1 MVEASLI
8 ILHRNP
14 FYLFSFFFL
23 YSFANSGQN
32 SDCDKTNLSFRLQC
46 THYMYTRV
54 AISATSLSSRFIE
67 WKNCKAFSDPSEN
80 RSACSLYSWHYM
92 YLNSSLY
99 LYTEIFNFSSYIWIS
114 IFNESSKKKN
124 TFHWSFTIL
133 LQFKILCWLNK
144 ILTNKYT
151 NYVTATL
158 SNYFLLHYGTPLL
171 LLFEKYIHSLWMV
184 EATF

>member
-14 FYLFSFFFL
+14 FYLLSFFFL

-54 AISATSLSSRFIE
+54 AISATNLSSRFIE
-67 WKNCKAFSDPSEN
+67 WKNCNAFSDPSEN

-114 IFNESSKKKN
+114 IFNESSKKKI
-124 TFHWSFTIL
+124 HSIDR
-133 LQFKILCWLNK
+133 LQFCFNLKFCVDLTKYWLINIL
-144 ILTNKYT
+144 I
-151 NYVTATL
+151 
-158 SNYFLLHYGTPLL
+158 
-171 LLFEKYIHSLWMV
+171 M
-184 EATF
+184 

>member
-14 FYLFSFFFL
+14 FYLLWGFFL

-92 YLNSSLY
+92 YLKIPLFICIRKFSILAVISEFQSS
-99 LYTEIFNFSSYIWIS
+99 TKVAKKIHS
-114 IFNESSKKKN
+114 IDR
-124 TFHWSFTIL
+124 
-133 LQFKILCWLNK
+133 LQFCFNLKFCVDLTKYWLINIL
-144 ILTNKYT
+144 I
-151 NYVTATL
+151 
-158 SNYFLLHYGTPLL
+158 
-171 LLFEKYIHSLWMV
+171 M
-184 EATF
+184 

>member
-14 FYLFSFFFL
+14 FYLLWGFFL

-32 SDCDKTNLSFRLQC
+32 SDCDKTNSSFRLQC

-92 YLNSSLY
+92 YLKIPLFICIRKFSILAVISEFQSSPVIMGHRYCYYSKNIFIHSEWSRPLFRLY
-99 LYTEIFNFSSYIWIS
+99 WSPIEEFPALY
-114 IFNESSKKKN
+114 KKYR
-124 TFHWSFTIL
+124 
-133 LQFKILCWLNK
+133 KILK
-144 ILTNKYT
+144 FKR
-151 NYVTATL
+151 
-158 SNYFLLHYGTPLL
+158 
-171 LLFEKYIHSLWMV
+171 
-184 EATF
+184 

>member
-14 FYLFSFFFL
+14 FYLLSFFFL

-92 YLNSSLY
+92 YLKIPLFICIRKFSILAVISEFQSS
-99 LYTEIFNFSSYIWIS
+99 TKVA
-114 IFNESSKKKN
+114 KKKYIPLIVY
-124 TFHWSFTIL
+124 SFCFNLKFCVDLTKYWLINIL
-133 LQFKILCWLNK
+133 I
-144 ILTNKYT
+144 
-151 NYVTATL
+151 
-158 SNYFLLHYGTPLL
+158 
-171 LLFEKYIHSLWMV
+171 M
-184 EATF
+184 

>member
-1 MVEASLI
+1 
-8 ILHRNP
+8 
-14 FYLFSFFFL
+14 
-23 YSFANSGQN
+23 
-32 SDCDKTNLSFRLQC
+32 
-46 THYMYTRV
+46 MYTRV

-114 IFNESSKKKN
+114 IFNESSKKKKI
-124 TFHWSFTIL
+124 HSIDR
-133 LQFKILCWLNK
+133 LQFCFNLKFCVDLTKYWL
-144 ILTNKYT
+144 NKYT

-171 LLFEKYIHSLWMV
+171 SLFEKYIHSLWMV
-184 EATF
+184 EAIFFRLYWSPIEEFPALYKKYRKILKFKR

>member
-1 MVEASLI
+1 
-8 ILHRNP
+8 
-14 FYLFSFFFL
+14 
-23 YSFANSGQN
+23 
-32 SDCDKTNLSFRLQC
+32 
-46 THYMYTRV
+46 MYTRV

-92 YLNSSLY
+92 YLKIPLFICIRKFSILAVLSEFQSS
-99 LYTEIFNFSSYIWIS
+99 T
-114 IFNESSKKKN
+114 KVAKKN
-124 TFHWSFTIL
+124 TFHWSFTVL

-158 SNYFLLHYGTPLL
+158 SNYFLLHYGTPTVIVTIRKIYSFTLNGRGH
-171 LLFEKYIHSLWMV
+171 F
-184 EATF
+184 

>member
-14 FYLFSFFFL
+14 FYLLSFFFL

-80 RSACSLYSWHYM
+80 RSACSLNSWHYM
-92 YLNSSLY
+92 YLKIPLFICVRKFSILAFLSEFQSS
-99 LYTEIFNFSSYIWIS
+99 TKVAKKIHS
-114 IFNESSKKKN
+114 IDR
-124 TFHWSFTIL
+124 
-133 LQFKILCWLNK
+133 LQFCFNLKFCVDLTKYWLINIL
-144 ILTNKYT
+144 I
-151 NYVTATL
+151 
-158 SNYFLLHYGTPLL
+158 
-171 LLFEKYIHSLWMV
+171 M
-184 EATF
+184 